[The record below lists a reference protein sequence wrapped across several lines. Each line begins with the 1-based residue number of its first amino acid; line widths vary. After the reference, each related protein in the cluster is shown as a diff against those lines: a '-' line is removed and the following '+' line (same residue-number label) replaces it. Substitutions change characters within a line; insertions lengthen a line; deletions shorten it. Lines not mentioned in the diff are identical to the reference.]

1 MIIFYCIA
9 ADIHQYLLEMYRT
22 SYQLCMDD
30 FSSFYIII
38 DTSFICLHPDD
49 FIRIMQKF
57 QQIKVLSLK
66 LYIAGF
72 QLIHIQHI
80 IDKI

>member
-1 MIIFYCIA
+1 M
-9 ADIHQYLLEMYRT
+9 HRT
-22 SYQLCMDD
+22 SNQLCMDE
-30 FSSFYIII
+30 FSIFHIII
-38 DTSFICLHPDD
+38 NAGFICLHPDD